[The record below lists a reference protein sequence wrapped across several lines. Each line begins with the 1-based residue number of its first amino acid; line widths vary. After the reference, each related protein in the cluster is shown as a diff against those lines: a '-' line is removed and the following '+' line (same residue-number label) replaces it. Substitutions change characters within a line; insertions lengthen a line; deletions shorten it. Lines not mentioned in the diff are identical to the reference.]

1 MHYPAKQQIVVLCC
15 FQSSFRSHI
24 LFSTPTCSL
33 QHEYCMT
40 VEDFIARRSRLAF
53 LDVRSCEAAIPRV
66 ADIMAQAHGWSNQRK
81 Q

>member
-1 MHYPAKQQIVVLCC
+1 
-15 FQSSFRSHI
+15 
-24 LFSTPTCSL
+24 
-33 QHEYCMT
+33 MT

-66 ADIMAQAHGWSNQRK
+66 AEIMAQAHGWSEQRK